1 MYQGTPQ
8 SPNRLAK
15 GTSERKNVSAPN
27 IGPPYRYVL
36 LAQAGGPHT
45 PAWRA
50 APILLTSWKYL
61 YCGPKDFLSCAA
73 VTMGAASSSEVV
85 AEKLREM
92 GEGDAQRP

>member
-36 LAQAGGPHT
+36 AQAGGPHT

-50 APILLTSWKYL
+50 APILLTSWKFYFSPFKHL
-61 YCGPKDFLSCAA
+61 VSCASSA
-73 VTMGAASSSEVV
+73 MGAASSSEVV

-92 GEGDAQRP
+92 GEGAAQRP